1 MKQLFLED
9 LASLTEKEIKKH
21 FVDEYEAR
29 EDEVKKYN
37 VLIAYESVG
46 SWGCDSSSYF
56 LLKEKSTKKFF
67 EVRGNHCSC
76 CGFESQFEPEEAE
89 IEYLKSD
96 KFYMGCGGYDD
107 NSKENY
113 NKVKDYLKKLRK

>member
-9 LASLTEKEIKKH
+9 LSTLTEKEIKKH
-21 FVDEYEAR
+21 FIDEYEAKE
-29 EDEVKKYN
+29 EDVKKYN

-67 EVRGNHCSC
+67 EVRGSHCSC
-76 CGFESQFEPEEAE
+76 YGFEGQFEAEEAT

-107 NSKENY
+107 NCEENT
-113 NKVKDYLKKLRK
+113 NKVKDYIKKLRK